1 MLEIE
6 TSLLTGAVSV
16 ESDSDGNVRILQ
28 NKQEIKLTPSQ
39 AKELESYLIALSDT
53 IKFVKM
59 KEGKDVWISYVW

>member
-16 ESDSDGNVRILQ
+16 DSDSDGNVRILQ

>member
-16 ESDSDGNVRILQ
+16 DSDSDGNVRILQ

-39 AKELESYLIALSDT
+39 AKELESYLVAVSDA
-53 IKFVKM
+53 IKFVKS
-59 KEGKDVWISYVW
+59 KGNKDV

>member
-39 AKELESYLIALSDT
+39 AKELESYLVSLYKT
-53 IKFVKM
+53 IEFVKS
-59 KEGKDVWISYVW
+59 KENKDV

>member
-6 TSLLTGAVSV
+6 TSLLTGAISV

-39 AKELESYLIALSDT
+39 AKELESYLVALSDT
-53 IKFVKM
+53 IQFVKN
-59 KEGKDVWISYVW
+59 EGE

>member
-39 AKELESYLIALSDT
+39 AKELESYLLSVSDT
-53 IKFVKM
+53 VKS
-59 KEGKDVWISYVW
+59 EGNKDV

>member
-6 TSLLTGAVSV
+6 PSLLTGAVSV

-39 AKELESYLIALSDT
+39 AKELESYLLSVSDT
-53 IKFVKM
+53 VKS
-59 KEGKDVWISYVW
+59 KGNKDV

>member
-39 AKELESYLIALSDT
+39 AKELESYLVALSDT
-53 IKFVKM
+53 IQFVKS
-59 KEGKDVWISYVW
+59 KESADV

>member
-39 AKELESYLIALSDT
+39 AKELESYLNAVSDSIT
-53 IKFVKM
+53 FVKM
-59 KEGKDVWISYVW
+59 KENKDV

>member
-6 TSLLTGAVSV
+6 TSLLTGAISV

-39 AKELESYLIALSDT
+39 AKELESYLVALFDT
-53 IKFVKM
+53 IHFAKM
-59 KEGKDVWISYVW
+59 KENENV

>member
-39 AKELESYLIALSDT
+39 AKELESYLLSVSDT
-53 IKFVKM
+53 VKS
-59 KEGKDVWISYVW
+59 KGE

>member
-39 AKELESYLIALSDT
+39 AKELESYLLSVSDT
-53 IKFVKM
+53 VKS
-59 KEGKDVWISYVW
+59 GGNKDV

>member
-6 TSLLTGAVSV
+6 TSLLTGAVNV

-39 AKELESYLIALSDT
+39 AKELENYLVAVSDT
-53 IKFVKM
+53 IAFVKP
-59 KEGKDVWISYVW
+59 KENIDV

>member
-6 TSLLTGAVSV
+6 TSLLTGAISV

-39 AKELESYLIALSDT
+39 AKELESYLVSVSDT
-53 IKFVKM
+53 IAFVRM
-59 KEGKDVWISYVW
+59 KENIDV

>member
-16 ESDSDGNVRILQ
+16 DSDSDGNVRILQ

-53 IKFVKM
+53 IQFVKM
-59 KEGKDVWISYVW
+59 KESKDVWISYVW

>member
-39 AKELESYLIALSDT
+39 AKELESYLNAVSDSIT
-53 IKFVKM
+53 FVRM
-59 KEGKDVWISYVW
+59 KENEDV

>member
-39 AKELESYLIALSDT
+39 AKELESYLKAVSDT
-53 IKFVKM
+53 IAFVRM
-59 KEGKDVWISYVW
+59 KENIDV

>member
-39 AKELESYLIALSDT
+39 ARELESYLLSVSDT
-53 IKFVKM
+53 VKS
-59 KEGKDVWISYVW
+59 KENKDV

>member
-53 IKFVKM
+53 VKFVKM
-59 KEGKDVWISYVW
+59 KEGKDV

>member
-6 TSLLTGAVSV
+6 TSLLTGAISV

-53 IKFVKM
+53 IQFVKM
-59 KEGKDVWISYVW
+59 KENKDV

>member
-6 TSLLTGAVSV
+6 ASLLTGAVSV

-39 AKELESYLIALSDT
+39 AKELESYLVAVSDT
-53 IKFVKM
+53 VKFVKT
-59 KEGKDVWISYVW
+59 KENKDV

>member
-39 AKELESYLIALSDT
+39 AKDLESYLVSLSN
-53 IKFVKM
+53 KVK
-59 KEGKDVWISYVW
+59 ENKDV

>member
-16 ESDSDGNVRILQ
+16 DSDSDGNVRILQ

-39 AKELESYLIALSDT
+39 AKELESYLFALRKT
-53 IKFVKM
+53 IGFVKS
-59 KEGKDVWISYVW
+59 KENKDV

>member
-6 TSLLTGAVSV
+6 PSLLTGAVSV

-39 AKELESYLIALSDT
+39 AKELESYLKVVSDSIA
-53 IKFVKM
+53 FVRM
-59 KEGKDVWISYVW
+59 KENIDV

>member
-16 ESDSDGNVRILQ
+16 DSDSDGNVRILQ

-53 IKFVKM
+53 IQFVKM
-59 KEGKDVWISYVW
+59 KESKDV